1 MEVTN
6 QMIID
11 CAKTKGFEIP
21 DKPFKPFPWG
31 GTYNITDNDIIVNR
45 ATTAPFVGSK
55 DLGEWWISYPGS
67 ITQFRV
73 TDADMKAYIRDHNI
87 NILLDI

>member
-21 DKPFKPFPWG
+21 DKPFTVLSV
-31 GTYNITDNDIIVNR
+31 TYSVTDNDITVNR
-45 ATTAPFVGSK
+45 AKTATFAGSK

-73 TDADMKAYIRDHNI
+73 TDADMKVYIRDYNI
-87 NILLDI
+87 NTLLDI